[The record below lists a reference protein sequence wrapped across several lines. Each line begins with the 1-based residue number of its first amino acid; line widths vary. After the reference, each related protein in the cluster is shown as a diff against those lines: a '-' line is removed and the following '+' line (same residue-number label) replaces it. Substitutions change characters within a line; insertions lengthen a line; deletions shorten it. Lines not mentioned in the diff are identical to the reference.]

1 MKTKG
6 HRTFVRFQPSNK
18 DIGHR
23 FNDEEFAQEF
33 IEPIKSS
40 IGKERTP
47 SKHCREGHER
57 YISPKE

>member
-1 MKTKG
+1 LKTNR
-6 HRTFVRFQPSNK
+6 HRTLVRFRPGNK
-18 DIGHR
+18 DIGLR

-40 IGKERTP
+40 ISEERTP
-47 SKHCREGHER
+47 SRHCRGDHER